1 MISLRFGTPTVA
13 KIALGLLLVPAS
25 LAAQEPAPE
34 ESFAESIE
42 VSVVNLDV
50 FVTDRKGQ
58 PLTGLKREDF
68 EVFEDGKPVEITNFY
83 AESGTAVV
91 PPRESAAAA
100 ASTAPALRPPEQQL
114 RLVVFVDD
122 VNTAPAGRG
131 RILDR
136 LHDFLRSEL
145 RPGDQVMLVRY
156 AHKLEIRREFT
167 GDLARIDSDVAELR
181 RQSSDLGSRD
191 STLETAT
198 EQIGEA
204 LEAMGGWDT
213 SLESMFRSYSERET
227 QRLAAALDALG
238 SVVGWLS
245 GMPGRKA
252 ILYVSDGLP
261 LVPGDDVWQWAAIR
275 SGQQRS
281 AFTAGKNI
289 SGLNGVQYDAT
300 RRFRDLTAEA
310 SRNRVT
316 IYPIEGGGTQEVQGT
331 LIRELMVQNHQN
343 GLRVLAQDTGGRA
356 MLNVAEPLTALRLM
370 SEDLTTYYSI
380 GYQPQRPGDA
390 QEHKIEVKVKVK
402 GAQVRHRQWY
412 RDKPVGEA
420 IAERTLAVMR
430 FGPEDNPLGA
440 RLEIGTGKEQGDSV
454 LVPVRVKV
462 PLAKLYLQPGEGKRS
477 GRLRL
482 YVVASGEGATTPV
495 RQTKLVTLEVPES
508 DVAAVS
514 RKEYT
519 HEIEIPL
526 KKGTYALGVGIRDEL
541 AATTSYLRKE
551 FVLGDGPAGK

>member
-1 MISLRFGTPTVA
+1 MTSRRFWTRLAGRIT
-13 KIALGLLLVPAS
+13 LGLLLVSAAP
-25 LAAQEPAPE
+25 LFAQEPAPE

-50 FVTDRKGQ
+50 FVSDRKGQ
-58 PLTGLKREDF
+58 PVTGLKREDF
-68 EVFEDGKPVEITNFY
+68 EVYEDGKPVEITNFY
-83 AESGTAVV
+83 AESGVAVV
-91 PPRESAAAA
+91 PSREPAAPGTSAA
-100 ASTAPALRPPEQQL
+100 PAVRPPEQQL
-114 RLVVFVDD
+114 RLVIFVDD
-122 VNTAPAGRG
+122 VNIAPEGRS
-131 RILDR
+131 RILGR

-156 AHKLEIRREFT
+156 SHKLEIRREFT
-167 GDLARIDSDVAELR
+167 NDLARIDADVAELR
-181 RQSSDLGSRD
+181 RQSSDLGSRA
-191 STLETAT
+191 STRDNAVD
-198 EQIGEA
+198 QIGDA
-204 LEAMGGWDT
+204 MEAMGGWDS
-213 SLESMFRSYSERET
+213 SLESLFRSYSERET
-227 QRLAAALDALG
+227 QRVAAALDALG
-238 SVVGWLS
+238 SVVSWLS
-245 GMPGRKA
+245 GVPGRKA

-261 LVPGDDVWQWAAIR
+261 LVPGDDLWQWAAIR

-281 AFTAGKNI
+281 AFTAGKGV
-289 SGLNGVQYDAT
+289 SGLNGMQYDAT
-300 RRFRDLTAEA
+300 RRFRELTAEA

-316 IYPIEGGGTQEVQGT
+316 IYPIESFGTEQVRGTQIQ
-331 LIRELMVQNHQN
+331 ELLVQNQQN
-343 GLRVLAQDTGGRA
+343 GLRFLAQDTGGRA
-356 MLNVAEPLTALRLM
+356 MLNVGEPLAALRLM

-380 GYQPQRPGDA
+380 GYQPQRPGDT

-412 RDKPVGEA
+412 RDKSAGEA
-420 IAERTLAVMR
+420 VAERTLAVMR
-430 FGPEDNPLGA
+430 FGPEDNPLEA

-482 YVVASGEGATTPV
+482 YVVASGEGTTTPV

-551 FVLGDGPAGK
+551 FVLGEATPP